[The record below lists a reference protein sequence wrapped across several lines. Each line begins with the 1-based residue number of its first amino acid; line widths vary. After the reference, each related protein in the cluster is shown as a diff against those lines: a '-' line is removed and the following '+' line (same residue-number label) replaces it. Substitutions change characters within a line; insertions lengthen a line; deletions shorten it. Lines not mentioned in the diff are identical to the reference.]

1 MEIWQAY
8 SVEQTVYFESQTD
21 RVLIYV
27 EFTAVTVLKYK
38 GILSLD
44 CIVHS
49 CLVLQVNNFSEAGTG
64 GPDPLENYKNNG
76 FLIALLV
83 QIPWKIT
90 KLPSQHSMIGHHQ
103 HTSETPFNG
112 VLPFNGGPMMARL

>member
-27 EFTAVTVLKYK
+27 QSTAVIVLKYR

-44 CIVHS
+44 CFVFRQNIWRQNPEIIQKGLDRTDQNV
-49 CLVLQVNNFSEAGTG
+49 
-64 GPDPLENYKNNG
+64 
-76 FLIALLV
+76 
-83 QIPWKIT
+83 
-90 KLPSQHSMIGHHQ
+90 
-103 HTSETPFNG
+103 
-112 VLPFNGGPMMARL
+112 

>member
-27 EFTAVTVLKYK
+27 EFTAVIVLKYR

-44 CIVHS
+44 CIGLQRDKLAARMGMPLKVF
-49 CLVLQVNNFSEAGTG
+49 VL
-64 GPDPLENYKNNG
+64 
-76 FLIALLV
+76 
-83 QIPWKIT
+83 
-90 KLPSQHSMIGHHQ
+90 
-103 HTSETPFNG
+103 
-112 VLPFNGGPMMARL
+112 

>member
-1 MEIWQAY
+1 MEIRKAY

-38 GILSLD
+38 GILSL
-44 CIVHS
+44 VPRLYS
-49 CLVLQVNNFSEAGTG
+49 PLMQVNNFSEAGTG

-76 FLIALLV
+76 FLIIALLV

-90 KLPSQHSMIGHHQ
+90 KLPSKHSMIGHHQ

>member
-1 MEIWQAY
+1 MEIPQAY

-76 FLIALLV
+76 FLMALLV

-112 VLPFNGGPMMARL
+112 VSLVGR

>member
-27 EFTAVTVLKYK
+27 QSTAVIVLKYR

-44 CIVHS
+44 WTEKSVLFHRDLSGVSSEKVKLKPLSPRDFTEAVSSIKYKFS
-49 CLVLQVNNFSEAGTG
+49 CALSEDSKLSAHLRSLIRALIFS
-64 GPDPLENYKNNG
+64 
-76 FLIALLV
+76 LIKH
-83 QIPWKIT
+83 WT
-90 KLPSQHSMIGHHQ
+90 IGY
-103 HTSETPFNG
+103 T
-112 VLPFNGGPMMARL
+112 